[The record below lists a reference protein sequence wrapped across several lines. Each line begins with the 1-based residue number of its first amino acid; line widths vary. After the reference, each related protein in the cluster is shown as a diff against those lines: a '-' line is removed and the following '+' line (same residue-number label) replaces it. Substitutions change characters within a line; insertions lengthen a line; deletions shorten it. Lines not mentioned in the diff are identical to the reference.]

1 MVSRDLKL
9 IDNLDEAAAQFSE
22 AVKQNY
28 QQPAVLEKAV
38 EVDDGEEDSLS
49 DEGPEDEDDADDSST
64 ENSEVIPLLVLMHAL
79 TEQGGGGRRFCA

>member
-1 MVSRDLKL
+1 MVSPDLKL

-28 QQPAVLEKAV
+28 QQPAALEKTIEV
-38 EVDDGEEDSLS
+38 EDGDDDSLS

-64 ENSEVIPLLVLMHAL
+64 ENSEVTPLLVSMHAL
-79 TEQGGGGRRFCA
+79 TKQGGGRR